1 MRKALYLLL
10 PILALLCSCEDEAD
24 DYRYPSVCT
33 DFVCFAT
40 DATGKFETMLLDK
53 GSSYAVRFTEDLLE
67 AYDNKLPT
75 YKSDTLYRL
84 IGVYEL
90 IPTEQGDTVADIY
103 AIGSIASSIPTP
115 LLGNEELHQDP
126 VYMQSIW
133 QSGGYLNFTLEIKA
147 LNGKHAIG
155 FVDTTPE
162 GMHGK
167 EFTFYHR
174 VVNDVESY
182 RQQLHGSIPL
192 YPFKKDLQPND
203 TLRFIVNLYDKG
215 LTAYDFIQ

>member
-1 MRKALYLLL
+1 MKLL
-10 PILALLCSCEDEAD
+10 
-24 DYRYPSVCT
+24 
-33 DFVCFAT
+33 
-40 DATGKFETMLLDK
+40 
-53 GSSYAVRFTEDLLE
+53 AVRFYVIDH
-67 AYDNKLPT
+67 
-75 YKSDTLYRL
+75 S
-84 IGVYEL
+84 V
-90 IPTEQGDTVADIY
+90 
-103 AIGSIASSIPTP
+103 
-115 LLGNEELHQDP
+115 
-126 VYMQSIW
+126 
-133 QSGGYLNFTLEIKA
+133 IKGEFFA
-147 LNGKHAIG
+147 MHAIG

-192 YPFKKDLQPND
+192 YPFEKDLQPND